1 VNSLLLSLT
10 ALLILVLSALFAAP
24 LFIDWNDY
32 RHVFETQATKL
43 LGREVKVDGKVH
55 LVLLPAPELKFD
67 EVKVADE
74 QGRLDLPFLEA
85 RSIEA
90 GLNIGAL
97 LAGTFEARKIVIVD
111 PILRLDVKADGTG
124 NWRDVGRP
132 GVALPFAPKE
142 VMLDSVSVS
151 RGRIEIAKEGIEQL
165 ILNDVEG
172 ELNASSLAGPYKV
185 SATYDF
191 ENRRQEL
198 RFSTSVPDAAG
209 LFRIKAA
216 LRDPE
221 LHTNYA
227 FDGAVSGLGTEPSYD
242 GNFTMRIA
250 AADMPSAIVVEPAE
264 EADGEQ
270 PSPVSKPADD
280 PSFVELKGPLKATPD
295 RAELPEFDL
304 TIHAKGRPQILKGN
318 LSLDLGE
325 MVKAEGALSAR
336 FIDVDLLFGTPNAEH
351 RPSPAAILYLVA
363 EEALMKSAEIGQG
376 KLAVAIEQA
385 SLGGDLVSGL
395 NFDLA
400 ASDGVLTIERLAATL
415 PGDSRIEVSGQLA
428 QGAIGPVFTGPI
440 KLEGTGLRALT
451 RWAAGDRDM
460 SGQASVGDFAVQANA
475 TIGDG
480 ELKLADALGEVS
492 DTTFRGALG
501 YRGGDRSLIDLTLD
515 SDRLDLREMMGE
527 GPVWR
532 SWPASETEPASTDAA
547 PSLLAQFRGHDA
559 RVTLNVGELLLPNI
573 PAGRLDARFALVA
586 DTLDVE
592 RLEFAATDELTLTGK
607 GRIESLSEAPSGRV
621 DFALKATT
629 TGSLRTVSEL
639 FGLSEDV
646 SKSKYLSALA
656 PFDVRG
662 GLVAVREGDATKAS
676 LELAGQAGGSKI
688 ALTARATGEL
698 DKLAE
703 AEIDL
708 GGSVTGERPEALLV
722 LLFPDLPQDRIAQA
736 GGRQGTLSVKLA
748 GVPKTGVTGKAALE
762 TAAMQLAFEGSG
774 ALPDSG
780 LALTGKASIAT
791 QDASL
796 VLPMAGLDA
805 PPSAANIPLTLTAD
819 VVKQGDSLA
828 FAPIKATID
837 GETIEG
843 SAKFLLGGDKTRFT
857 LQANAGTVSLP
868 SLLGVLVA
876 WQRSPSSEEMLGAI
890 TADTSEVWPSRGFS
904 LGAIETSEGEITLQA
919 KTLSLGAPFQVADA
933 TLAARVDKEGL
944 TVTDLKG
951 RLFGGAFAASG
962 LLAPRGA
969 GAELQARADIKGGK
983 LENLSKSMAGKGLA
997 KGLFNLALT
1006 VQGEGLSPPG
1016 LVAGLSG
1023 EGTLALGAGSV
1034 QSLNPE
1040 PLRRVAAT
1048 AAKKIK
1054 ANKEQIAAEARAVRE
1069 KVTTGLYKYAPAHFP
1084 FEVKNGTLRFTPT
1097 TLAGA
1102 GAETKVNAYVELAS
1116 LKLDSEWE
1124 MSLAGK
1130 NKTVPAVSIVFA
1142 GSLSDAGQIA
1152 PAIDTAAIE
1161 AYLTM
1166 RRMQEDVERLETLDV
1181 SGRTPAPQAE
1191 PEPVKET
1198 PPADDAM
1205 HVPLP
1210 EAKPAEIAKPTAPD
1224 SPPQIMPMPAE
1235 ITKPTAPDSPPQI
1248 MPMPDEIASPAPPA
1262 APLPTMP
1269 IPDETAT
1276 PVLPAPSADMASP
1289 EDQVTPTL
1297 EDQATPTTAE
1307 VPAEDPPVV
1316 RSPRR
1321 SPKRREAPDSWKKGI
1336 GIFGG

>member
-1 VNSLLLSLT
+1 MNSLLLSLT

-74 QGRLDLPFLEA
+74 AGRLELPFLEA

-90 GLNIGAL
+90 WLNIGAL
-97 LAGTFEARKIVIVD
+97 LTGTLEARKIVIVD

-151 RGRIEIAKEGIEQL
+151 GGRIEIAKAGIEQL
-165 ILNDVEG
+165 ILNDVGG
-172 ELNASSLAGPYKV
+172 ELSAASLAGPYKV
-185 SATYDF
+185 SAAYDF
-191 ENRRQEL
+191 GNRRQEL
-198 RFSTSVPDAAG
+198 RFSTSQSDEAG

-221 LHTNYA
+221 LLTSYA
-227 FDGAVSGLGTEPSYD
+227 FDGAVSGLGTGPSYD
-242 GNFTMRIA
+242 GTVTMRIA
-250 AADMPSAIVVEPAE
+250 NAAADAPSPVEVVEPVE
-264 EADGEQ
+264 EANGEQ
-270 PSPVSKPADD
+270 LSPSPKPADD

-318 LSLDLGE
+318 LALDLGE
-325 MVKAEGALSAR
+325 TFKAEGALSAR

-363 EEALMKSAEIGQG
+363 EEALAKAAEIGQG
-376 KLAVAIEQA
+376 TFTVTIEQA

-400 ASDGVLTIERLAATL
+400 ARDGVMTIERLASTL

-428 QGAIGPVFTGPI
+428 QGAIGPVFTGPV

-480 ELKLADALGEVS
+480 ELKLADAIGEVS
-492 DTTFRGALG
+492 DTTFRGALS
-501 YRGGDRSLIDLTLD
+501 YRGGDRSLIELTLD

-527 GPVWR
+527 GPAWNA
-532 SWPASETEPASTDAA
+532 WLPASETETDSADAA

-559 RVTLNVGELLLPNI
+559 RVTLNVGELLLPDI

-607 GRIESLSEAPSGRV
+607 GRIESVSEAPSGGV
-621 DFALKATT
+621 DFALKAAT
-629 TGSLRTVSEL
+629 TGGLRAVSGL

-646 SKSKYLSALA
+646 SKSKHLSALA
-656 PFDVRG
+656 PLDVQG
-662 GLVAVREGDATKAS
+662 GLVAVREGDTTKAS
-676 LELAGQAGGSKI
+676 LELAGQAGGSQIK
-688 ALTARATGEL
+688 LTARATGKP
-698 DKLAE
+698 DRLAE

-722 LLFPDLPQDRIAQA
+722 LLFPDLPQDRIAKA

-748 GVPKTGVTGKAALE
+748 GVPKTGVTAKAALE

-805 PPSAANIPLTLTAD
+805 PPSATNIPLTLTAD
-819 VVKQGDSLA
+819 VVKQGDSLT

-837 GETIEG
+837 GEALEG

-857 LQANAGTVSLP
+857 LQANTTTVSLP

-876 WQRSPSSEEMLGAI
+876 WQRSPSSEEMLGAL
-890 TADTSEVWPSRGFS
+890 AAHTSEVWPSRGFS
-904 LGAIETSEGEITLQA
+904 LGAIETSEGDITLQA

-969 GAELQARADIKGGK
+969 GAELQAQAEIKGGK
-983 LENLSKSMAGKGLA
+983 LEDLSKSMAGKGLA
-997 KGLFNLALT
+997 KGPFDLALT

-1034 QSLNPE
+1034 QALNPE

-1048 AAKKIK
+1048 AAKRIK

-1069 KVTTGLYKYAPAHFP
+1069 KVTTGLYKYAPTQFP

-1097 TLAGA
+1097 MLAGA

-1124 MSLAGK
+1124 ISLVGK
-1130 NKTVPAVSIVFA
+1130 NKNVPAVSIVFA
-1142 GSLSDAGQIA
+1142 GTLSDAGQIA

-1181 SGRTPAPQAE
+1181 TGRTPAPPSE
-1191 PEPVKET
+1191 PEPVEET
-1198 PPADDAM
+1198 PQADEAIHIPIPD
-1205 HVPLP
+1205 
-1210 EAKPAEIAKPTAPD
+1210 AKPAEIAKPAAPAA
-1224 SPPQIMPMPAE
+1224 PP
-1235 ITKPTAPDSPPQI
+1235 KI

-1262 APLPTMP
+1262 SPSQTMP
-1269 IPDETAT
+1269 MPDETAA
-1276 PVLPAPSADMASP
+1276 PVLPVPSADTASP
-1289 EDQVTPTL
+1289 ADVPTL
-1297 EDQATPTTAE
+1297 EDQATSVIEDQTTPTTAE
-1307 VPAEDPPVV
+1307 VPAVDAPVV
-1316 RSPRR
+1316 RSSPRR
-1321 SPKRREAPDSWKKGI
+1321 SPKREAPDAWKKGI

>member
-1 VNSLLLSLT
+1 MNSLLLSLT

-43 LGREVKVDGKVH
+43 LGREVKVDGKVY

-74 QGRLDLPFLEA
+74 QGRLDPPFLEA

-97 LAGTFEARKIVIVD
+97 LTGTFEARKIVIVD

-151 RGRIEIAKEGIEQL
+151 GGRIEIAKEGIEQL
-165 ILNDVEG
+165 ILNDVDG
-172 ELNASSLAGPYKV
+172 ELSASSLAGPYKV

-198 RFSTSVPDAAG
+198 RFSTSETDAAG

-227 FDGAVSGLGTEPSYD
+227 FDGAVSGLGTGPSYD

-250 AADMPSAIVVEPAE
+250 SAAADMPSAIMVEPAE
-264 EADGEQ
+264 EADDEQ
-270 PSPVSKPADD
+270 PSPASKPADD

-325 MVKAEGALSAR
+325 KVKAEGALSAR

-395 NFDLA
+395 SFDLA
-400 ASDGVLTIERLAATL
+400 ASDGVMTIERLAATL

-532 SWPASETEPASTDAA
+532 SWPARETKTASADAA

-629 TGSLRTVSEL
+629 AGSLRTVSEL

-646 SKSKYLSALA
+646 SKSKHLSTLA

-688 ALTARATGEL
+688 ALTARAIGEP
-698 DKLAE
+698 DKLAQ

-780 LALTGKASIAT
+780 LTLTGKALIVT

-819 VVKQGDSLA
+819 VVKQGDSLT

-919 KTLSLGAPFQVADA
+919 KTLSLGAPFQVAGA

-969 GAELQARADIKGGK
+969 GAELQAQAEIKGGK
-983 LENLSKSMAGKGLA
+983 LEDLSKSMAGRGLA

-1152 PAIDTAAIE
+1152 PTIDTAAIE
-1161 AYLTM
+1161 TYLTM

-1191 PEPVKET
+1191 PEPIEET

-1224 SPPQIMPMPAE
+1224 SL
-1235 ITKPTAPDSPPQI
+1235 PQI
-1248 MPMPDEIASPAPPA
+1248 MPMPDEIARPAPPA
-1262 APLPTMP
+1262 APSQTMP
-1269 IPDETAT
+1269 MPDETAA

-1289 EDQVTPTL
+1289 EDQVIPTL

-1307 VPAEDPPVV
+1307 VPAEASPVV
-1316 RSPRR
+1316 KPRR
-1321 SPKRREAPDSWKKGI
+1321 TPRPQREAPDSWKKGI

>member
-1 VNSLLLSLT
+1 
-10 ALLILVLSALFAAP
+10 
-24 LFIDWNDY
+24 
-32 RHVFETQATKL
+32 
-43 LGREVKVDGKVH
+43 
-55 LVLLPAPELKFD
+55 
-67 EVKVADE
+67 
-74 QGRLDLPFLEA
+74 
-85 RSIEA
+85 
-90 GLNIGAL
+90 
-97 LAGTFEARKIVIVD
+97 
-111 PILRLDVKADGTG
+111 
-124 NWRDVGRP
+124 
-132 GVALPFAPKE
+132 
-142 VMLDSVSVS
+142 M
-151 RGRIEIAKEGIEQL
+151 
-165 ILNDVEG
+165 
-172 ELNASSLAGPYKV
+172 
-185 SATYDF
+185 
-191 ENRRQEL
+191 
-198 RFSTSVPDAAG
+198 
-209 LFRIKAA
+209 
-216 LRDPE
+216 
-221 LHTNYA
+221 
-227 FDGAVSGLGTEPSYD
+227 
-242 GNFTMRIA
+242 
-250 AADMPSAIVVEPAE
+250 
-264 EADGEQ
+264 
-270 PSPVSKPADD
+270 
-280 PSFVELKGPLKATPD
+280 
-295 RAELPEFDL
+295 
-304 TIHAKGRPQILKGN
+304 
-318 LSLDLGE
+318 
-325 MVKAEGALSAR
+325 
-336 FIDVDLLFGTPNAEH
+336 
-351 RPSPAAILYLVA
+351 
-363 EEALMKSAEIGQG
+363 
-376 KLAVAIEQA
+376 
-385 SLGGDLVSGL
+385 
-395 NFDLA
+395 
-400 ASDGVLTIERLAATL
+400 
-415 PGDSRIEVSGQLA
+415 
-428 QGAIGPVFTGPI
+428 
-440 KLEGTGLRALT
+440 
-451 RWAAGDRDM
+451 
-460 SGQASVGDFAVQANA
+460 
-475 TIGDG
+475 
-480 ELKLADALGEVS
+480 
-492 DTTFRGALG
+492 
-501 YRGGDRSLIDLTLD
+501 
-515 SDRLDLREMMGE
+515 
-527 GPVWR
+527 
-532 SWPASETEPASTDAA
+532 
-547 PSLLAQFRGHDA
+547 
-559 RVTLNVGELLLPNI
+559 
-573 PAGRLDARFALVA
+573 
-586 DTLDVE
+586 
-592 RLEFAATDELTLTGK
+592 
-607 GRIESLSEAPSGRV
+607 
-621 DFALKATT
+621 
-629 TGSLRTVSEL
+629 SEL

-646 SKSKYLSALA
+646 SKSKHLSTLA

-662 GLVAVREGDATKAS
+662 GLVAVRDGDATKAS

-688 ALTARATGEL
+688 ALTARATGEP

-722 LLFPDLPQDRIAQA
+722 LLFPDLPQDRIAQG

-762 TAAMQLAFEGSG
+762 TAAMQLVFEGSG

-780 LALTGKASIAT
+780 LALTGKASIVT
-791 QDASL
+791 QNASL

-819 VVKQGDSLA
+819 VVKQGDRLA

-933 TLAARVDKEGL
+933 TLAAHVDKEGL

-969 GAELQARADIKGGK
+969 GAELQAQAEIKGGK
-983 LENLSKSMAGKGLA
+983 LEDLSKSMAGKGLA

-1069 KVTTGLYKYAPAHFP
+1069 KVTTGLYKYAPAQFP

-1130 NKTVPAVSIVFA
+1130 NKNVPAVSIVFA

-1152 PAIDTAAIE
+1152 PMIDTAAIE
-1161 AYLTM
+1161 TYLTM

-1191 PEPVKET
+1191 PEPIEET
-1198 PPADDAM
+1198 SPADDAM

-1224 SPPQIMPMPAE
+1224 SL
-1235 ITKPTAPDSPPQI
+1235 PQI
-1248 MPMPDEIASPAPPA
+1248 MPMPDEIARPAPPA
-1262 APLPTMP
+1262 APSQTMP
-1269 IPDETAT
+1269 IPDETAA

-1289 EDQVTPTL
+1289 EDQVIPTL

-1307 VPAEDPPVV
+1307 VPAEASPVV
-1316 RSPRR
+1316 KPRR
-1321 SPKRREAPDSWKKGI
+1321 TPRP
-1336 GIFGG
+1336 